1 MMAEG
6 RETSARPREAEIQ
19 IKVLGIRR
27 NAELQ
32 KEEMVEL
39 LKRNNGKVLF
49 TPPFLY
55 VALYQRQ

>member
-1 MMAEG
+1 MMAEA

-27 NAELQ
+27 KAELQ

-39 LKRNNGKVLF
+39 LKRNNGEVLLLHHF
-49 TPPFLY
+49 Y
-55 VALYQRQ
+55 M